1 MDTPTTAPT
10 DVPVTTGVYNPLGP
24 TEIRLVEILPGA
36 FDDPIDINIS
46 VVDLKNDPVYDALSY
61 VWHAKDGTVDTK
73 KPLGFA
79 IVLNNDSYRIPIGAN
94 LEAAI
99 RYLRFPS
106 SQTSGAGSG
115 QILWIDA
122 LCINQDLLSERNHQV
137 GLMKSIYSS
146 AKQVLIWLGPP
157 QNCSN
162 LVVEVMRTGDLE
174 SYILAGTHI
183 DLKSIRLAGFLDN
196 LELLLRRHWFGR
208 VWYVLQYPLLLDT
221 KGLFYVPA

>member
-99 RYLRFPS
+99 RYLRFP
-106 SQTSGAGSG
+106 
-115 QILWIDA
+115 
-122 LCINQDLLSERNHQV
+122 R
-137 GLMKSIYSS
+137 LMKSIYSS